1 MKGAKGVSMQSIE
14 HAPKKK
20 GNVRCCEC
28 AHLIY
33 KPTKPNKKR
42 TNPSYYCDSK
52 KEPRWY
58 TARCYCKSFL
68 ERSAK

>member
-1 MKGAKGVSMQSIE
+1 MRGAKGVSMQSIE

-33 KPTKPNKKR
+33 KPAKPSKKQ